1 MLLAMDEDK
10 DGEKALLVQLRDGSY
25 EAFETIYHRYKVR
38 LASSMLKLLK
48 SVDLVDDILQD
59 LFIRLWENREKIDPE
74 LSIQAYLFRIAQ
86 NLAYDTFRKASK
98 DRLLFDRIYGA
109 LLLSESNIEERI
121 VADEERRLLEAAI
134 ALLPPK
140 RREVFVL
147 CKLESKSYEEV
158 SRLLNISLSTIND
171 HIYKANLFLKQQLTQ
186 HALSLILIFLSA
198 VG

>member
-1 MLLAMDEDK
+1 MAMVEDK
-10 DGEKALLVQLRDGSY
+10 DGEKALLVQLREGSY
-25 EAFETIYHRYKVR
+25 EAFEAIYHRHKVQ
-38 LASSMLKLLK
+38 LASSMLRLLK
-48 SVDLVDDILQD
+48 AVDVVDDILQD
-59 LFIRLWENREKIDPE
+59 LFTRLWENREKIDPE
-74 LSIQAYLFRIAQ
+74 LPIQAYLFRIAQ

-98 DRLLFDRIYGA
+98 DRIFFDRIYGA
-109 LLLSESNIEERI
+109 LLLSESTIEERI

-171 HIYKANLFLKQQLTQ
+171 HIYKANLFLKQQLTG
-186 HALSLILIFLSA
+186 HALSLLLIVLSA
-198 VG
+198 AT